1 MMDYENNK
9 TEPGL
14 ELLQRISNV
23 LNIPVTKLCDDYYM
37 FLRYPYSKKLKELRA
52 EHGLTQ
58 GELGKILGIVAK
70 SVARWEQGRAVVT
83 REQWKKLHRLFPTV

>member
-14 ELLQRISNV
+14 ELLKRISAA
-23 LNIPVTKLCDDYYM
+23 LNLPIAKLCDNYYM
-37 FLRYPYSKKLKELRA
+37 FFRCPYSKRLKEIRA
-52 EHGLTQ
+52 EHDLTQ
-58 GELGKILGIVAK
+58 GELSKLLGVAAK

-83 REQWKKLHRLFPTV
+83 REQWKKLHRLFPSV